1 MNKQLLSLGIILSLG
16 TVGCAGFGV
25 QQSSSL
31 TGQIRQDQ
39 GLDNLWAA
47 EEQPS
52 AGGLEAP
59 RYANRSVLD
68 LWDGAEPA
76 PEGAADPG
84 YSQSRSGGDLWN
96 SASVSRPWD
105 GESSTRVRRDRG
117 LSAQL
122 FSDFSTRRHA
132 RRSQTAA
139 Q

>member
-1 MNKQLLSLGIILSLG
+1 MNKQLLSIGIILSLG

-31 TGQIRQDQ
+31 SGQIHQEQ

-47 EEQPS
+47 KEQPS

-68 LWDGAEPA
+68 LWDGAEQA

-84 YSQSRSGGDLWN
+84 YYQSRSGGDLWN
-96 SASVSRPWD
+96 PASVSRSWD
-105 GESSTRVRRDRG
+105 GGSSPSVAPDRG
-117 LSAQL
+117 LSAQF
-122 FSDFSTRRHA
+122 FSDFSARRQA
-132 RRSQTAA
+132 RRSETAA